1 MKVIPYFSVLEPSI
15 TQLVQ
20 LTTSYLLI
28 CVTVNTSRSVKRD
41 VTQKNE
47 KFLISLRY
55 GKLDPGT
62 HSDLG
67 MYLLGYFGTF
77 IMIV

>member
-1 MKVIPYFSVLEPSI
+1 MKVTPYFSVLEPSI

-28 CVTVNTSRSVKRD
+28 CVTVNTSRSVRRD
-41 VTQKNE
+41 LIQKMEN
-47 KFLISLRY
+47 LQISQRH

>member
-1 MKVIPYFSVLEPSI
+1 MKVTPYFSVLEPSI